1 MRFASRRHRP
11 DHPGG
16 EPEAHGGRNAN
27 HRHARQKRG
36 RIFYLSFVLPE
47 GRKVITNSLSLEV
60 VRSCKQT
67 NKPKSLCV
75 ALATVQLRNRQFHLH
90 RTDRARATSARLGV
104 FLWKAPGGACNW
116 GASSSRPSYAVEER
130 AQPLPPTPSARSH
143 HENIPI
149 LPIQQCPHPRLKSE
163 GGPAVFSSRVACRVD
178 GVPPGIRANT
188 DAGHQPAAEGHV
200 LAGGLCD
207 RHRRVCL

>member
-1 MRFASRRHRP
+1 MWPGRRCRQTSPMPVRFTRCDRGSLFEQQSLKTRP
-11 DHPGG
+11 T
-16 EPEAHGGRNAN
+16 E
-27 HRHARQKRG
+27 ARQV
-36 RIFYLSFVLPE
+36 IYLSFVLPE
-47 GRKVITNSLSLEV
+47 GRRVITNSLSLEV

-178 GVPPGIRANT
+178 GVPPGIRARA
-188 DAGHQPAAEGHV
+188 DAGHPGQTHLNHGSWDI
-200 LAGGLCD
+200 LALYF
-207 RHRRVCL
+207 